1 MKFAWSEDKAA
12 RNQSKHSVSFEEAAT
27 AFADP
32 LSLTIDDPLHSDEEE
47 RFILIGMSARQRLL
61 IVVHTEQEET
71 IRLISA
77 RLATVHERNQYEQG
91 T

>member
-1 MKFAWSEDKAA
+1 MKFKWSEDKAA

-32 LSLTIDDPLHSDEEE
+32 LSLTIDDPLHSEE
-47 RFILIGMSARQRLL
+47 RFILIGMSTRQRVL
-61 IVVHTEQEET
+61 IIVHTEQEET

-77 RLATVHERNQYEQG
+77 RLATSHERKQYEQG

>member
-1 MKFAWSEDKAA
+1 MKFTWSEDKAA
-12 RNQSKHSVSFEEAAT
+12 RNQSKHNVSFEEAAT
-27 AFADP
+27 AFADA
-32 LSLTIDDPLHSDEEE
+32 LSLTIDDPLHSDKEE

-61 IVVHTEQEET
+61 IVVHTEQEEA

-77 RLATVHERNQYEQG
+77 RLATAHERKQYEQG